1 MARAGSRQ
9 ARRKVGGPR
18 STRLSRPWLTLA
30 VIGVHALVTRPREVA
45 DVLRQHR
52 LLGVDVVKATLAWIV
67 VATGITLLTALGA
80 AGLFFYFGADV
91 PWLILA
97 SVISTL
103 ALFTF
108 LVING
113 LSYLLGIEEVSLWH
127 DVLVVSIVMLG
138 YLLIL
143 WSG

>member
-9 ARRKVGGPR
+9 ARRKVGGSR

-45 DVLRQHR
+45 DVLRRHR
-52 LLGVDVVKATLAWIV
+52 LLGVDVVKATLAWIA

>member
-9 ARRKVGGPR
+9 ARRKVGGSR
-18 STRLSRPWLTLA
+18 FARSRPWLTLA
-30 VIGVHALVTRPREVA
+30 VVGVHALVTRPREVA

-52 LLGVDVVKATLAWIV
+52 LLGVDVVEATLAWIV

-143 WSG
+143 

>member
-52 LLGVDVVKATLAWIV
+52 LLGVDVVKATLARIV

-143 WSG
+143 

>member
-1 MARAGSRQ
+1 M
-9 ARRKVGGPR
+9 
-18 STRLSRPWLTLA
+18 
-30 VIGVHALVTRPREVA
+30 
-45 DVLRQHR
+45 
-52 LLGVDVVKATLAWIV
+52 DVVEATLAWIV

-103 ALFTF
+103 ALFTV

-127 DVLVVSIVMLG
+127 DVLVVSIGMLG
-138 YLLIL
+138 YLLIV
-143 WSG
+143 

>member
-9 ARRKVGGPR
+9 ARRKVGGSR

-45 DVLRQHR
+45 DVLRRHR

-103 ALFTF
+103 TLFTF

-113 LSYLLGIEEVSLWH
+113 LSYLLGIEEVS
-127 DVLVVSIVMLG
+127 
-138 YLLIL
+138 
-143 WSG
+143 

>member
-1 MARAGSRQ
+1 MARESTSSEEVGGSRF
-9 ARRKVGGPR
+9 A
-18 STRLSRPWLTLA
+18 RLSRPWLTLG
-30 VIGVHALVTRPREVA
+30 VVGVHALVTRPREVA

-67 VATGITLLTALGA
+67 VATGITLLTAFGA
-80 AGLFFYFGADV
+80 AGLFFFFGADV

-103 ALFTF
+103 ALFAF

-113 LSYLLGIEEVSLWH
+113 DIGPSTMAPLFEPCPSC
-127 DVLVVSIVMLG
+127 
-138 YLLIL
+138 
-143 WSG
+143 